1 MARCAACERRKPQR
15 SCPGL
20 GTGICSA
27 CCGAKRQRTITCP
40 QSCQYLQAGLTYQ
53 GAREMH
59 ETITRLIAAIFPNSA
74 NDAFRTREVVNYIAP
89 IEMCFVREFYDDN
102 GVCDTDI
109 YEALAKVYWHRSG
122 RTDSLLPGN
131 RCEEVVFGV
140 VAAADADHPLLSA
153 EVRAKAI
160 LRVMR
165 TIKSTTGGPLGPRN
179 YLELI
184 YSMFYPDGRWSEEFA
199 SHAG

>member
-1 MARCAACERRKPQR
+1 
-15 SCPGL
+15 
-20 GTGICSA
+20 
-27 CCGAKRQRTITCP
+27 
-40 QSCQYLQAGLTYQ
+40 
-53 GAREMH
+53 MH